1 MSEQKIEQ
9 SKGKDSPDEETQ
21 RKIGDLRMV
30 WVRAINYPKQIV
42 FAGIALMV
50 AALSTLAIPV
60 GFKEIVDNGFGA
72 GGGSEG
78 EVVPLP
84 GGRFGFRLPEV
95 IEVAPISDVAPYF
108 QALLV
113 IVAVLAVATAA
124 RFYFVSWLGERVV
137 ADIRLAV
144 QKNLLRLAP
153 GFFEENRP
161 SEIASRMTS
170 DTAIIEQVV
179 GTTVSVALR
188 NTVVGIGGIIYLFTL
203 APTLTAGL
211 LLGIPIVILPIVFIG
226 RKLTNVSRFSQD
238 RVADV
243 GAMVAETLGAMK
255 IVQAFGQEN
264 REHERFGG
272 AVNATFE
279 TAKRRIRLRAALT
292 AVVIALIFSGITML
306 MWRGAIGVSDGSIS
320 PGSIAAFVLTGGLVA
335 GAFGALTEVYG
346 DLLRAAG
353 AAGRLA
359 ELLEEKP
366 EIAPPASPITLP
378 EPPRGQ
384 ITYDNVTFAY
394 PTRPDT
400 NALQNFTLKVTPGET
415 VAVVGPSGAGKST
428 LFQLAQRF
436 YDPGAGSV
444 RIDGV
449 TLPSADPGDIRQRM
463 ALVPQDT
470 VLFAASA
477 RDNLRYGEWNASDE
491 EIWNAA
497 RAANAEK
504 FLRDLPEGLDTF
516 MGEAGTRLSGGQR
529 QRVAIARAILRNT
542 PILLLDEATSAL
554 DAESEKL
561 VQDALDHLMADR
573 TTLVI
578 AHRLA
583 TIRSADRI
591 IVMDEGRIVE
601 EGDHDSLI
609 AKNGLYSRLADLQ
622 FNSGDLGRKPGKAK
636 V

>member
-1 MSEQKIEQ
+1 MSDENQIPIESEQSAEEQ
-9 SKGKDSPDEETQ
+9 EQDAPKKRLGNLK
-21 RKIGDLRMV
+21 MV
-30 WVRAINYPKQIV
+30 WAKAVRYPKEIA
-42 FAGIALMV
+42 FALIALFV
-50 AALSTLAIPV
+50 AAMATLAIPA
-60 GFKEIVDNGFGA
+60 GFKTIIDKGFMSGNG
-72 GGGSEG
+72 
-78 EVVPLP
+78 
-84 GGRFGFRLPEV
+84 
-95 IEVAPISDVAPYF
+95 DVAPYF
-108 QALLV
+108 QGLLV
-113 IVAVLAVATAA
+113 IVGILAIATAF
-124 RFYFVSWLGERVV
+124 RFYFVSWIGERVV

-144 QKNLLRLAP
+144 QRNLLRLAP

-170 DTAIIEQVV
+170 DTAVIEQVV

-188 NTVVGIGGIIYLFTL
+188 NIVIGIGGIIYLFTL
-203 APTLTAGL
+203 APKLTAAL
-211 LLGIPIVILPIVFIG
+211 LMAIPVIVLPIVFIG
-226 RKLTNVSRFSQD
+226 RRLTNVSRSSQD

-264 REHERFGG
+264 REHRRFEG
-272 AVNATFE
+272 AVESTFD
-279 TAKRRIRLRAALT
+279 TAKRRIRLRAAMT
-292 AVVIALIFSGITML
+292 AIVIGLIFTGITML
-306 MWRGAIGVSDGSIS
+306 MWRGAIGVADGTIS
-320 PGSIAAFVLTGGLVA
+320 GGTIAAFVLTGGLVA

-346 DLLRAAG
+346 DLLRGAG

-359 ELLEEKP
+359 ELLVEEP
-366 EIAPPASPITLP
+366 GIAAPDNPIALP

-384 ITYDNVTFAY
+384 VSFDNVTFAY
-394 PTRPDT
+394 PTRT
-400 NALQNFTLKVTPGET
+400 ETAALKNFSLKILPGET

-436 YDPGAGSV
+436 YDPQSGSV

-449 TLPSADPGDIRQRM
+449 ALPSADPADIRERM

-477 RDNLRYGEWNASDE
+477 RDNLRYGKWDASDE
-491 EIWNAA
+491 EIWQAA
-497 RAANAEK
+497 RAANAED
-504 FLRDLPEGLDTF
+504 FLKALPEGLDSF

-529 QRVAIARAILRNT
+529 QRISIARALLRNT

-561 VQDALDHLMADR
+561 VQDALDRLMRDR
-573 TTLVI
+573 TTIVI

-601 EGDHDSLI
+601 QGNHKSLI
-609 AKNGLYSRLADLQ
+609 TKDGLYARLSELQ
-622 FNSGDLGRKPGKAK
+622 FSGTERPKEAAAI
-636 V
+636 

>member
-1 MSEQKIEQ
+1 MSEITDDNAPEQ
-9 SKGKDSPDEETQ
+9 EPSDAEKPAIK
-21 RKIGDLRMV
+21 KIGNLRMI
-30 WVRAINYPKQIV
+30 WDRAIKYPKQIT
-42 FAGIALMV
+42 FAAIALFV
-50 AALSTLAIPV
+50 AALATLAIPW
-60 GFKEIVDNGFGA
+60 GFKYIVDEGFA
-72 GGGSEG
+72 SGGGD
-78 EVVPLP
+78 
-84 GGRFGFRLPEV
+84 
-95 IEVAPISDVAPYF
+95 IAPYF
-108 QALLV
+108 QILLV
-113 IVAVLAVATAA
+113 IVAVLAVATAL

-144 QKNLLRLAP
+144 QRNLLRLAP

-170 DTAIIEQVV
+170 DTAVIEQTV

-188 NTVVGIGGIIYLFTL
+188 NIIIGIGGIIFLFTL

-211 LLGIPIVILPIVFIG
+211 LIGIPIVILPIVFIG
-226 RKLTNVSRFSQD
+226 RKLSNVSRFSQD

-243 GAMVAETLGAMK
+243 GAMVSETLGAMK
-255 IVQAFGQEN
+255 IVQAFGQEA

-272 AVNATFE
+272 AVENTFE

-292 AVVIALIFSGITML
+292 AVVIALVFTGITLL
-306 MWRGAIGVSDGSIS
+306 MWRGAIGVAEGTIS
-320 PGSIAAFVLTGGLVA
+320 GGTIAAFVLTGGLVA
-335 GAFGALTEVYG
+335 GSFGALTEVYG

-359 ELLEEKP
+359 ELLSEEP
-366 EIAPPASPITLP
+366 GIAAPASPIALP

-384 ITYDNVTFAY
+384 ISFDNVTFAY
-394 PTRPDT
+394 PTRLET
-400 NALQNFTLKVTPGET
+400 SALKKFSLKVSPGET

-436 YDPGAGSV
+436 YDPQGGSV

-449 TLPSADPGDIRQRM
+449 ALPSADPADIRERM

-477 RDNLRYGEWNASDE
+477 RDNLRYGKWDATDD
-491 EIWNAA
+491 EIWAAA

-504 FLRDLPEGLDTF
+504 FLMELPDGLDSF

-529 QRVAIARAILRNT
+529 QRVAIARALLRQT

-561 VQDALDHLMADR
+561 VQDALERLMRDR
-573 TTLVI
+573 TTIVI

-591 IVMDEGRIVE
+591 IVMDEGHIVE
-601 EGDHDSLI
+601 QGDHDSLI
-609 AKNGLYSRLADLQ
+609 ADNGLYAKLAELQ
-622 FNSGDLGRKPGKAK
+622 FNGGEQSKAA
-636 V
+636 VTV